1 MLLNNSWCCHKILQI
16 DSIDVKL
23 YVLSWHILFTL
34 VLYCCVWKR
43 MYSLIIQTY
52 FSLCNI
58 YLEEK
63 FEQKPL
69 LFFVVWDAHK
79 CLINIFLPQVPE
91 LAGFWLLTLLLQTPL
106 TLFLLLNGDTII
118 LPLERAVH
126 IIMSI
131 FVLCEIFM
139 GYFAIRALVNHQ
151 VTKFH
156 LQQFT
161 NLEHIDPD
169 EYMQQQAGHRHEHR
183 A

>member
-1 MLLNNSWCCHKILQI
+1 MLPAC
-16 DSIDVKL
+16 
-23 YVLSWHILFTL
+23 
-34 VLYCCVWKR
+34 
-43 MYSLIIQTY
+43 
-52 FSLCNI
+52 
-58 YLEEK
+58 
-63 FEQKPL
+63 
-69 LFFVVWDAHK
+69 
-79 CLINIFLPQVPE
+79 IFLDNYFHFDLFSQVPE

-126 IIMSI
+126 IIMAI
-131 FVLCEIFM
+131 FVICEIFM

-161 NLEHIDPD
+161 NLEQIDPE
-169 EYMQQQAGHRHEHR
+169 EYLQQQARQRHEHR